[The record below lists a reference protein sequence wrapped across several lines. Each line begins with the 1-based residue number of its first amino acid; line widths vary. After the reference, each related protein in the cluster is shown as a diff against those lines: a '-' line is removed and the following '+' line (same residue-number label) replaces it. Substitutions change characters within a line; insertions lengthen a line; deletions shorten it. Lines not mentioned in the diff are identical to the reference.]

1 MIINENLLK
10 SPQEI
15 RAALIELSEKIN
27 KDFNKEAIDLIA
39 MNHAA
44 KYLVEEL
51 TELLEMDV
59 RSQSFNFENYENPV
73 ESGEVQITKDLE
85 YPIFG
90 RHIILVDG
98 IIISG
103 ITHSYLISFL
113 KQRLP
118 ASISIVSIGI
128 KPNSLIYELPNCY
141 SLFKFNKEW
150 VEGYGI
156 GKGEYS
162 MEKCLVDLKRS

>member
-85 YPIFG
+85 LPIFN
-90 RHIILVDG
+90 RHVILADG
-98 IIISG
+98 ILISG
-103 ITHSYLISFL
+103 NTHFYVCNYL

-118 ASISIVSIGI
+118 KSLSIVCVGD
-128 KPNSLIYELPNCY
+128 KPKLLAKKIPNCY
-141 SLFKFNKEW
+141 SLFSFNDEW

-156 GKGEYS
+156 GISENKDKPY
-162 MEKCLVDLKRS
+162 LVDTRR

>member
-1 MIINENLLK
+1 MNEKTIKN
-10 SPQEI
+10 SQEI
-15 RAALIELSEKIN
+15 DAALIKLSMELN
-27 KDFNKEAIDLIA
+27 KDFHKTPIDLVSI
-39 MNHAA
+39 NHSA
-44 KYLVEEL
+44 KYFVEDL
-51 TELLEMDV
+51 TELLDMDV
-59 RSQSFNFENYENPV
+59 RPQSLNFENYESTSK
-73 ESGEVQITKDLE
+73 SGEVCLTQDLE

-90 RHIILVDG
+90 RHIIIVDG

-103 ITHSYLISFL
+103 TTHSYLISLL

-128 KPNSLIYELPNCY
+128 KPNSIICELPNCY

-162 MEKCLVDLKRS
+162 MEKCLVDLKKS